1 MVLKK
6 PLYHVLVDTMDVQPA
21 LAYPACKVGNATEV
35 GIDGVGRI
43 AALGQVMRERINVGC

>member
-1 MVLKK
+1 MVLEKT
-6 PLYHVLVDTMDVQPA
+6 LYHVLVDTMDVQPA

-43 AALGQVMRERINVGC
+43 AALGQVMCKRINVGR